1 MDNHHGIAGGTTSN
15 QSIPPL
21 KMVADLTT
29 TIRAIKGNSSVLLM
43 VTMALVPGPSAL
55 APTGSMISGSIAA
68 LELHAVPRA
77 MEIGMAIVVTSVH
90 TNSVHH
96 TARQARVEVINGETA
111 RVLIGDPAIL
121 KVPTD
126 HRVILKD
133 AHVNSSEIIGH
144 RAILTASPE
153 ISHEMMSVRSAM
165 LHVAI
170 AHITLL
176 SSVIRTIRAG
186 KADRQHGKIGLLRC
200 NRYTMRENRR
210 VHCSRE
216 TMSALIHL

>member
-43 VTMALVPGPSAL
+43 VTMALVPVPSAL

-77 MEIGMAIVVTSVH
+77 MKIGVAIVVTSVR

-96 TARQARVEVINGETA
+96 TVRQARIEVINGETA
-111 RVLIGDPAIL
+111 RVLTGGPAIL
-121 KVPTD
+121 KVPTG

-153 ISHEMMSVRSAM
+153 ISHEMVSVRSTM

-176 SSVIRTIRAG
+176 SSLIRTIHDG
-186 KADRQHGKIGLLRC
+186 KADRQPGKIGLLRS

-210 VHCSRE
+210 VHCSRG
-216 TMSALIHL
+216 TMSALTHL

>member
-1 MDNHHGIAGGTTSN
+1 
-15 QSIPPL
+15 
-21 KMVADLTT
+21 
-29 TIRAIKGNSSVLLM
+29 M

-68 LELHAVPRA
+68 PELQAVPRA
-77 MEIGMAIVVTSVH
+77 MEIGVAIVVTSAR

-96 TARQARVEVINGETA
+96 TVRQARVEVINGETA
-111 RVLIGDPAIL
+111 RVLIGGPAIL
-121 KVPTD
+121 KVPTG

-153 ISHEMMSVRSAM
+153 ISHEMVSVRSTM
-165 LHVAI
+165 LHVAT

-176 SSVIRTIRAG
+176 SSVIRTIHAG
-186 KADRQHGKIGLLRC
+186 KADRQHGKIGLLRS
-200 NRYTMRENRR
+200 NRYPKREDRR
-210 VHCSRE
+210 VHCSRG
-216 TMSALIHL
+216 TTSALIHL